1 MLKPGAKYYVN
12 IDPGVFLAGPGGA
25 PIGAVKD
32 TETWRFQ
39 VRAAAPVAGASRVT
53 VTADG
58 SGDFCTVQGAVD
70 YIPAS
75 NTAPVTI
82 SLAAGTYREIVAIQT
97 KHSVT
102 LRGEDRSASIISY
115 PNNGALQIP
124 PGQTASMGTKFR
136 AMIGVDGSNDL
147 LIENITLWNPSP
159 QLPTDGQSET
169 LRIEGGFPER
179 RAQRDHQ
186 GTQDTLLMSGQVYI
200 ANSIIEGNVDFVWGN
215 GAVYFDHCEIKVV
228 ARKGYNVQARNAV
241 GAMGYVFV
249 DCNLTADPG
258 IVGHVLA
265 RTNKNVGLVGSMVAY
280 LDCTMG
286 PHIDPVGWL
295 IDGSTRPAPDAGI
308 ADGGAAVDISNL
320 RFWEYHSV
328 DPAGARI
335 DVSLRIPESRQLT
348 DAEAAQLRDPVNVLS
363 GWNPKATP
371 ADAGVPSPTE
381 SAATPRPAE
390 RGDGR
395 WRASARGHLPL
406 ARFRQRLHQPRQRQL
421 RLHARRLQQE
431 VRLVEALQRAFER
444 GPRHPLR
451 GDQDVVEEVGVDA
464 DRGRDVLPGG
474 ARGRELLGAPDL
486 PHLTDEHELDL
497 QRRFRL
503 RSMLAVS
510 ESERGTSP
518 TPIALVSSE
527 DRVLAR
533 LGDQVLDVVDA
544 DRA

>member
-1 MLKPGAKYYVN
+1 MGMRPASFVGAWLLVAAAAIGCGGSKQGSPTDAADANGFDAPVEPDAGADVPAGSDASDAPPVVVIPLEHVTSVFPARGGASVCTDAPLRLFFDTPPTTGAGGKIQVFDVDSATPVDSIDIAAPLTSQVIGGRNYFYKPIIISGNEAYIYLRKVLKPGVTYYVN

-39 VRAAAPVAGASRVT
+39 VRAAAPAAGASRVT

-58 SGDFCTVQGAVD
+58 TGDFCTVQGAVD
-70 YIPAS
+70 YVPAA

-82 SLAAGTYREIVAIQT
+82 SVAAGTYREIVAMQT

-102 LRGEDRSASIISY
+102 LRGEDRNASIISY

-124 PGQTASMGTKFR
+124 PGQTASAGTKWR

-169 LRIEGGFPER
+169 LRIEGGSR
-179 RAQRDHQ
+179 SVVRNATIK

-228 ARKGYNVQARNAV
+228 GRKGYNVQARNAI

-258 IVGHVLA
+258 ITGHVLA
-265 RTNKNVGLVGSMVAY
+265 RTNKNVPVVASMVAY

-295 IDGSTRPAPDAGI
+295 IDGTTRPAPDAGI
-308 ADGGAAVDISNL
+308 ADGGAAADITNL

-328 DPAGARI
+328 TPAGAPV
-335 DVSLRIPESRQLT
+335 DVSLRIPESKQLT
-348 DAEAAQLRDPVNVLS
+348 DAEAAQLRDPASVLS
-363 GWNPKATP
+363 GWNPKA
-371 ADAGVPSPTE
+371 APTD
-381 SAATPRPAE
+381 AAT
-390 RGDGR
+390 D
-395 WRASARGHLPL
+395 
-406 ARFRQRLHQPRQRQL
+406 
-421 RLHARRLQQE
+421 
-431 VRLVEALQRAFER
+431 
-444 GPRHPLR
+444 
-451 GDQDVVEEVGVDA
+451 
-464 DRGRDVLPGG
+464 
-474 ARGRELLGAPDL
+474 
-486 PHLTDEHELDL
+486 
-497 QRRFRL
+497 
-503 RSMLAVS
+503 
-510 ESERGTSP
+510 
-518 TPIALVSSE
+518 
-527 DRVLAR
+527 
-533 LGDQVLDVVDA
+533 
-544 DRA
+544 

>member
-1 MLKPGAKYYVN
+1 MGMRPASFVWAWILVAAAIGCGGSKLGSPTDAADANGFDAPVEPDAGADVPAGSDASDAHPVVAIPLEHVTSVFPPRGGAGVCTDAPLRLFFDTPPVTGAGGKIQVFDVDSATPVDSIDIAAPLTFQAIGGRNYFYKPIIISGNEAYIYLRKVLKPGVKYYVN
-12 IDPGVFLAGPGGA
+12 IDPGVFLAGPGGP
-25 PIGAVKD
+25 PIGAVND

-39 VRAAAPVAGASRVT
+39 VRAAAPAAGASRVT

-70 YIPAS
+70 YVPAS

-82 SLAAGTYREIVAIQT
+82 SVAAGTYREIVAMQT

-102 LRGEDRSASIISY
+102 VRGEDRNASIISY

-124 PGQTASMGTKFR
+124 PGTTASMGTKWR
-136 AMIGVDGSNDL
+136 AMFGVDGSNDL

-159 QLPTDGQSET
+159 QLPTDGQSEV
-169 LRIEGGFPER
+169 LRIEGGAR
-179 RAQRDHQ
+179 SVVRNATIK

-215 GAVYFDHCEIKVV
+215 DAVFFDHCEIKVV
-228 ARKGYNVQARNAV
+228 GRKGYNVQARNAV

-328 DPAGARI
+328 DPAGSRI

-348 DAEAAQLRDPVNVLS
+348 DAEAAQLRDPAYVLS
-363 GWNPKATP
+363 GWNPKAAP
-371 ADAGVPSPTE
+371 ADAG
-381 SAATPRPAE
+381 
-390 RGDGR
+390 
-395 WRASARGHLPL
+395 
-406 ARFRQRLHQPRQRQL
+406 
-421 RLHARRLQQE
+421 
-431 VRLVEALQRAFER
+431 
-444 GPRHPLR
+444 
-451 GDQDVVEEVGVDA
+451 
-464 DRGRDVLPGG
+464 
-474 ARGRELLGAPDL
+474 
-486 PHLTDEHELDL
+486 TD
-497 QRRFRL
+497 
-503 RSMLAVS
+503 
-510 ESERGTSP
+510 
-518 TPIALVSSE
+518 
-527 DRVLAR
+527 
-533 LGDQVLDVVDA
+533 
-544 DRA
+544 